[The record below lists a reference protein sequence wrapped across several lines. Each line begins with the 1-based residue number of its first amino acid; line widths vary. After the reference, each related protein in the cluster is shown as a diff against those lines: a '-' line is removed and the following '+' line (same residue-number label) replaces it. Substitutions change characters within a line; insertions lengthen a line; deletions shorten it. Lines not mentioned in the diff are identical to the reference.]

1 MISTNH
7 DRKYK
12 SLLYTDSEIPKFK
25 TRMMPTSTNPGS
37 IIGLHLFP
45 QIRIRRLAGKT
56 PYKNMSIIVSCIVN
70 DCNSSPCRLRSS
82 AKILSDLRPNFILSN
97 SQRVAASHK
106 SGPSC
111 ISCTCKLPS
120 KGPPG
125 PLEEIL
131 GRQEAIFQFHLLL
144 NANFPRHQYRSLKL
158 IQDRVSYPQR
168 LS

>member
-1 MISTNH
+1 VVGFRTNTLKLNNKIAAAAWNIFIRNHGLRTIILLLCFHAFTYLNMISTNH

-25 TRMMPTSTNPGS
+25 TRMTPTSTNPGS

-97 SQRVAASHK
+97 S
-106 SGPSC
+106 
-111 ISCTCKLPS
+111 
-120 KGPPG
+120 
-125 PLEEIL
+125 
-131 GRQEAIFQFHLLL
+131 
-144 NANFPRHQYRSLKL
+144 
-158 IQDRVSYPQR
+158 R
-168 LS
+168 L